1 MKEETSDFLKKF
13 KNRIEKMGKN
23 GVSGLLMKMHE
34 PINGNYS
41 NNNRYNPSFLN
52 YDNYSNYENEYFN
65 NFNYNNNNNNQI
77 YNIYQN
83 NYNNNNNNNESNNY
97 FKNKGYF
104 LMDSIPLNN
113 KLLKNNPMVPEI
125 KKSSLTERKKEN
137 YRSNILSKSVK
148 LNKINKYNIE
158 KDLNSEKNQSEF
170 LKNID
175 YGYIPYT
182 LKDYKNLPKIT
193 LKGGLRS
200 NIGTKEWEKAEL
212 KRSRMSNYGENVLKN
227 ETGLIY
233 KVHGTPEQIIKRKKE
248 IMRENSKWKRSN
260 TYGKRLLD
268 YQRNIIEDKYFFSEK
283 NNNIIFENENE
294 NEILKPERDRDT
306 YIKRLEKMKGLLL
319 N

>member
-1 MKEETSDFLKKF
+1 MKDETSDFLKKF

-23 GVSGLLMKMHE
+23 GVSGLLLRMNE
-34 PINGNYS
+34 PINGSFSNNIKYTPSFLNSNNYS
-41 NNNRYNPSFLN
+41 NNGNDYINSYN
-52 YDNYSNYENEYFN
+52 Y
-65 NFNYNNNNNNQI
+65 NNNNQI
-77 YNIYQN
+77 YNLYQN
-83 NYNNNNNNNESNNY
+83 NNQNYNNSNESNNY

-104 LMDSIPLNN
+104 LMDSIPSNN
-113 KLLKNNPMVPEI
+113 KLLKNNPMIPEI
-125 KKSSLTERKKEN
+125 KKSTLFEKKIEN
-137 YRSNILSKSVK
+137 SNSRSNILSKSVK
-148 LNKINKYNIE
+148 LNKINKYNLI
-158 KDLNSEKNQSEF
+158 KVLNSEKNESEY
-170 LKNID
+170 LNNID
-175 YGYIPYT
+175 YGYQPYT
-182 LKDYKNLPKIT
+182 LKDYKNLPKIS

-200 NIGTKEWEKAEL
+200 IIGTKEWENAVL

-233 KVHGTPEQIIKRKKE
+233 KVHGTPEQIIKRQKE

-268 YQRNIIEDKYFFSEK
+268 YQRNVIEDQYFFSEK
-283 NNNIIFENENE
+283 NPHSTYENQ

>member
-200 NIGTKEWEKAEL
+200 NIGTKE
-212 KRSRMSNYGENVLKN
+212 
-227 ETGLIY
+227 
-233 KVHGTPEQIIKRKKE
+233 
-248 IMRENSKWKRSN
+248 NSKWKRSN

-283 NNNIIFENENE
+283 NNNIIYENENE

>member
-23 GVSGLLMKMHE
+23 GVSGLLLKMNE
-34 PINGNYS
+34 PINGIFS
-41 NNNRYNPSFLN
+41 NNNRYNSSFLN
-52 YDNYSNYENEYFN
+52 YNNYSNNENEYIN
-65 NFNYNNNNNNQI
+65 NYNYKNNNNQI

-83 NYNNNNNNNESNNY
+83 NYNNYNNNNESNNY

-104 LMDSIPLNN
+104 LMDSIPSNS
-113 KLLKNNPMVPEI
+113 KLLKYNPMIPKLKI
-125 KKSSLTERKKEN
+125 STLSERKREN
-137 YRSNILSKSVK
+137 PNYSNILSKSVK
-148 LNKINKYNIE
+148 LNKINKNSIE
-158 KDLNSEKNQSEF
+158 KEFNLEKNQSEYY
-170 LKNID
+170 KNID
-175 YGYIPYT
+175 YGYTPYT

-283 NNNIIFENENE
+283 NSPIIYENE
-294 NEILKPERDRDT
+294 NEILKSERDRET